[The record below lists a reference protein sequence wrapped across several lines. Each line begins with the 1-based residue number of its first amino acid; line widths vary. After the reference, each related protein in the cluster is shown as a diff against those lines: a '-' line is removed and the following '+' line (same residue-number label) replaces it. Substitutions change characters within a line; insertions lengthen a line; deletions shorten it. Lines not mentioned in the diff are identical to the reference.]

1 MSRMKAMI
9 AGLVAGVVVVAG
21 VPSAALAGES
31 GPIPALNEGIGTA
44 VAAVVVF
51 FVCAVVLGVFVW
63 PKISQ
68 ALVERE
74 EKIKSEI
81 EAAEQAR
88 AQASVALEQYQRSLA
103 EARAEAQKMI
113 DAAKAQMGV
122 QLTEMKLRGEAEA
135 AALKA
140 KTMTEIEAAKKQ
152 AISDIYSYSSTLA
165 TQVAGKIL
173 RREVGQ
179 VDNQRLMDEALAG
192 LGQR

>member
-1 MSRMKAMI
+1 MSRMKAMFG
-9 AGLVAGVVVVAG
+9 GLVAGVVVVAG

-140 KTMTEIEAAKKQ
+140 KTMAEIEAAKKQ
-152 AISDIYSYSSTLA
+152 AISDIYGYSSTLA

-173 RREVGQ
+173 RREVG
-179 VDNQRLMDEALAG
+179 VADNVRLMDEALAG